1 MFDRPGG
8 APDREHRVRPPTP
21 TAAPALPP
29 TPAQVLSLQRTA
41 GNRAVAR
48 LLAARADPGRTLA
61 RADAPSAPSTAPTP
75 PPRVSYVFL
84 MGDMSDSFYGQAK
97 EHFEQ
102 QLPGATMVR
111 DTRTLAEV
119 IAHVNTAGKP
129 VETLYIVSHGF
140 SSGDLMFSIDAA
152 DLAKDTDPVGGKT
165 RTEFDELKAANAAGT
180 LPPADTTL
188 IDDQTKIEIKG
199 CSVGRSELMLD
210 ELDVALGGKA
220 SVTAPTH
227 AQQFEPGAGGVVEEA
242 FGDLFLEEPGVAVK
256 SAAELAVA
264 FGLKY
269 PMVPEEKWPALLS
282 KIKTQN
288 RSDLQY
294 NHAQQN
300 PPDDDQASVLADEA
314 VLKKFPEGR
323 RLGADVHRPHDRRQ
337 PVPLRRPRRARARG
351 RQHAVADVVHPR
363 LDPAR

>member
-1 MFDRPGG
+1 M
-8 APDREHRVRPPTP
+8 
-21 TAAPALPP
+21 
-29 TPAQVLSLQRTA
+29 
-41 GNRAVAR
+41 
-48 LLAARADPGRTLA
+48 
-61 RADAPSAPSTAPTP
+61 
-75 PPRVSYVFL
+75 SYVFL
-84 MGDMSDSFYGQAK
+84 MGDVSDDFYRQAK

-111 DTRTLAEV
+111 DKRTLAEV

-227 AQQFEPGAGGVVEEA
+227 AQQFESGAGGVVEEA

-256 SAAELAVA
+256 SAAELAAA
-264 FGLKY
+264 FRAKY

-282 KIKTQN
+282 KIKTQRPIRLAVQPHSAEPARRRPGQRPR
-288 RSDLQY
+288 RSRG
-294 NHAQQN
+294 
-300 PPDDDQASVLADEA
+300 PGEVPRV
-314 VLKKFPEGR
+314 R
-323 RLGADVHRPHDRRQ
+323 RLGYDVHRPHHRRQ
-337 PVPLRRPRRARARG
+337 SVPLRRPRRARARG
-351 RQHAVADVVHPR
+351 RQHAVADVADPR